1 MTSDSVKKPDG
12 RHGARKNTLGLIVN
26 IPSIYVSGPASELR
40 LPGQDQQGQQ
50 QSNSFQS
57 TSINNRNDSPP
68 RLLSSPSIYF
78 SIQEGNNRNF
88 NNELN
93 TSISSVREV
102 VDMDS
107 VDDGSCENVST
118 SAILN
123 YCKMKVLRPYF
134 RLLSILGWRPL
145 LNQATLFE
153 NNLWVRIINCIYTA
167 LIIALILIGYLL
179 QYSCCY
185 RQDGY
190 KPYTSETRVD
200 PVLIPTTTLP
210 STTSLFHFIGSR
222 EDGKHNQGDKRNQTE
237 NDIQTTTQS
246 LLDGLIPNDLYS
258 SWSERREIERR
269 REAFGSSLETNDSS
283 GNQNPPKAPVVLDTS
298 LKCRGNLFAL
308 YLIPNILHFLA
319 YLFIL
324 HLMRTP
330 DCERLENLMERGFL
344 QTTRTTGWVMAH
356 RKLINSLRSFLWICL
371 VWLFLSFTIHGL
383 MVGSRVYNGTLDFR
397 WIQPPK
403 PFFVPIVALTIVS
416 MTFNDFICGSIAT
429 SYAVHCQ
436 LNISY
441 IINLCAS
448 IREKRV
454 DFQVTFFTS
463 LYNSF
468 YNELPPLSPSHRL
481 LLSLW
486 LCHLIHE
493 KIGEYLNCILF
504 RSFTNE

>member
-1 MTSDSVKKPDG
+1 MKKTGKCYSDMLSKSDMTPINKAQ
-12 RHGARKNTLGLIVN
+12 RHVGTRRNTTGLILN
-26 IPSIYVSGPASELR
+26 IPPIFVSGPDSELR
-40 LPGQDQQGQQ
+40 LPGQGLPLQNSSL
-50 QSNSFQS
+50 QSV
-57 TSINNRNDSPP
+57 SINHRNDSPP
-68 RLLSSPSIYF
+68 RIGSPSIYF
-78 SIQEGNNRNF
+78 STREAQNRQS
-88 NNELN
+88 NELDA
-93 TSISSVREV
+93 SMSSVREV
-102 VDMDS
+102 VDMES
-107 VDDGSCENVST
+107 VEDLSRDYIST

-123 YCKMKVLRPYF
+123 YCKLKVLRPYF

-145 LNQATLFE
+145 VNQATLFE
-153 NNLWVRIINCIYTA
+153 NHLWVRIINCVYTA
-167 LIIALILIGYLL
+167 LIIALILMGYLL

-190 KPYTSETRVD
+190 KPYATETRID
-200 PVLIPTTTLP
+200 PVIIPTTSIP
-210 STTSLFHFIGSR
+210 PTTAIFGLR
-222 EDGKHNQGDKRNQTE
+222 KTAQ
-237 NDIQTTTQS
+237 NDVKNNFTGIVDQKYRVVLS
-246 LLDGLIPNDLYS
+246 LLDEIMNNDLYS
-258 SWSERREIERR
+258 SSSWSGNREEKIDTNNKTRHMDT
-269 REAFGSSLETNDSS
+269 FGSFAQNIDSS
-283 GNQNPPKAPVVLDTS
+283 SPNQYAPKPPVVIDTS
-298 LKCRGNLFAL
+298 LKCRGNFFAL

-371 VWLFLSFTIHGL
+371 VWLLLSFTIHGL
-383 MVGSRVYNGTLDFR
+383 MVGSRVYYETLDLR

-403 PFFVPIVALTIVS
+403 SFFVLFVVLTIVS

-454 DFQVTFFTS
+454 DFQVTFQTVFHWLPSPNLHFDICMTNYFLS
-463 LYNSF
+463 TFRNSTK
-468 YNELPPLSPSHRL
+468 E
-481 LLSLW
+481 
-486 LCHLIHE
+486 
-493 KIGEYLNCILF
+493 
-504 RSFTNE
+504 